1 MMAINKEKLLL
12 NAPKERYEQQLNDT
26 RWKLKAN
33 NIRKRDNHEC
43 QVCGAKKK
51 QLDVHHIRYVS
62 GREAWDYDDG
72 DLVTLC
78 HECHEEIHDWQ
89 DFEKLVE
96 GGYYY
101 DKALEGVGVVERK
114 QSNGIWFHACWT
126 EIDQNEGD
134 DHGRLF
140 YEDFSYRSQVRQARA
155 DEIEDFWDKVEKYYG
170 IKSIIYDFGKHLKN
184 LLPEYHPIRIKA
196 RNRYKEALKT
206 YEEHWSF
213 IKNTY
218 NFTLLISDEYFA
230 LLENNRIPTYPY
242 GYGWPPDEL
251 PQHYFNI
258 APVKDV
264 KGKPKENNLRRIKF
278 EELDFS
284 KYRAA
289 TTDELQEWL
298 EYEDHL
304 ADLREELYGDD
315 LPF

>member
-1 MMAINKEKLLL
+1 MMEVNKNQFKLL
-12 NAPKERYEQQLNDT
+12 APKERYEQQLDDV
-26 RWKLKAN
+26 RWKFKAD
-33 NIRKRDNHEC
+33 NIRIRDKHEC
-43 QVCGAKKK
+43 RLCGAKKT
-51 QLDVHHIRYVS
+51 QLDVHHIRYIS

-78 HECHEEIHDWQ
+78 HKCHEEIHDWQ

-96 GGYYY
+96 GNYYY
-101 DKALEGVGVVERK
+101 DKFLKGVGIVEHK
-114 QSNGIWFHACWT
+114 QSNGVWFRACWT
-126 EIDQNEGD
+126 DHKHYEEDG
-134 DHGRLF
+134 HGRL
-140 YEDFSYRSQVRQARA
+140 YVEDLSSREHIREATTA
-155 DEIEDFWDKVEKYYG
+155 EIEYFWEKVDNYY
-170 IKSIIYDFGKHLKN
+170 SIDAIIFYFGKHLKN
-184 LLPEYHPIRIKA
+184 LLPENHPIRIKA
-196 RNRYKEALKT
+196 RNRYKEALMT

-213 IKNTY
+213 IKETY
-218 NFTLLISDEYFA
+218 NFTLLISYEYFA
-230 LLENNRIPTYPY
+230 LLDNNRIPTYPY

-251 PQHYFNI
+251 PQHYFKI
-258 APVKDV
+258 APVNDV

>member
-1 MMAINKEKLLL
+1 MEDYKNLAML
-12 NAPKERYEQQLNDT
+12 APKERYEQQLDDV
-26 RWKLKAN
+26 RWKFKAD
-33 NIRKRDNHEC
+33 NIRIRDKHEC
-43 QVCGAKKK
+43 RLCGAKKV
-51 QLDVHHIRYVS
+51 QLDVHHIRYIY
-62 GREAWDYDDG
+62 GRDAWDYDDG

-78 HECHEEIHDWQ
+78 HKCHEEIHDWQ
-89 DFEKLVE
+89 DFENLVE
-96 GGYYY
+96 GNYFY
-101 DKALEGVGVVERK
+101 DKFLKGVGIVEHKYSDRL
-114 QSNGIWFHACWT
+114 WFNACWAGDKHYQ
-126 EIDQNEGD
+126 ENNEG
-134 DHGRLF
+134 RF
-140 YEDFSYRSQVRQARA
+140 YVESEASREDVRTANS
-155 DEIEDFWDKVEKYYG
+155 DEIKDFWGKVEKHMSIDMVIYY
-170 IKSIIYDFGKHLKN
+170 FGKHLKT
-184 LLPEYHPIRIKA
+184 LLPTDHPIRTEA

-230 LLENNRIPTYPY
+230 LLENNRIPTCPY

>member
-1 MMAINKEKLLL
+1 MEDYKNLAML
-12 NAPKERYEQQLNDT
+12 APKERYEQQLDDV
-26 RWKLKAN
+26 RWKFKAD
-33 NIRKRDNHEC
+33 NIRIRDKHEC
-43 QVCGAKKK
+43 RLCGAKKV
-51 QLDVHHIRYVS
+51 QLDVHHIRYIY

-78 HECHEEIHDWQ
+78 HKCHEEIHDWQ
-89 DFEKLVE
+89 DFENLVE
-96 GGYYY
+96 GNYFY
-101 DKALEGVGVVERK
+101 DKFLKGVGIVEHKYSDRL
-114 QSNGIWFHACWT
+114 WFNACWAGDKHYQ
-126 EIDQNEGD
+126 ENNEG
-134 DHGRLF
+134 RF
-140 YEDFSYRSQVRQARA
+140 YVESEASREDVRTANS
-155 DEIEDFWDKVEKYYG
+155 DEIKDFWGKVEKHMSIDMVIYY
-170 IKSIIYDFGKHLKN
+170 FGKHLKT
-184 LLPEYHPIRIKA
+184 LLPTDHPIRTEA

-230 LLENNRIPTYPY
+230 LLENNRIPTCPY

>member
-1 MMAINKEKLLL
+1 MEIKNNRLSVF
-12 NAPKERYEQQLNDT
+12 APKERYEQQLEDI
-26 RWKLKAN
+26 RWKFKAE
-33 NIRKRDNHEC
+33 NIRIRDSYKC
-43 QVCGAKKK
+43 RLCGATNG
-51 QLDVHHIRYVS
+51 QFDVHHIRYIS

-78 HECHEEIHDWQ
+78 HKCHEEIHDWQ

-126 EIDQNEGD
+126 EIDQNEGE

-230 LLENNRIPTYPY
+230 LLENNRIPTCPY

>member
-12 NAPKERYEQQLNDT
+12 NAPTERYEQQLNDT

-101 DKALEGVGVVERK
+101 DKALEGVGVVECK

-126 EIDQNEGD
+126 EIDQNEGE

-170 IKSIIYDFGKHLKN
+170 IKSIIYNFGKHLKN
-184 LLPEYHPIRIKA
+184 LLPDNHPIRIKA
-196 RNRYKEALKT
+196 RNCFKEAIDIYYQQLSYIRET
-206 YEEHWSF
+206 F
-213 IKNTY
+213 
-218 NFTLLISDEYFA
+218 NFTLLVSDEYYA
-230 LLENNRIPTYPY
+230 LLEGNHIDTYPY
-242 GYGWPPDEL
+242 GWPPCEL
-251 PQHYFNI
+251 PRRYFEV

-264 KGKPKENNLRRIKF
+264 KEKPFKDNRRQIEF
-278 EELDFS
+278 NELDFS
-284 KYRAA
+284 KCRAA
-289 TTDELQEWL
+289 TKEELYEWL
-298 EYEDHL
+298 EYEEHIENF
-304 ADLREELYGDD
+304 REKLYGDN